1 MTVKDS
7 SMRFVVIGMKKAGTT
22 FLHEQLRRLKFVQ
35 VPPLKESHYL
45 LPQRNARKQV
55 LYKNYL
61 ESDQSLICNEMDRRF
76 IERYFLDRG
85 SASIK
90 GYLDLLDAGCRA
102 SGECDPEL
110 ILLDPPKIRDLK
122 DAGVKVVCL
131 LRNPVDRFFSHI
143 KMIVADKTVNPN
155 EVIRENF
162 QQFQH
167 QINHSLY
174 RHTINNWV
182 SIYGREN
189 IFFVDQ
195 SALRDS
201 RVRVINEIVE
211 FITENSFHLGPDE
224 ILEDDVNVGS
234 NWILESHLRNEL
246 ERVFHEDLLLYE
258 SIAANPKHSGFIHHR
273 SQGPV
278 LVSGESRL

>member
-1 MTVKDS
+1 MVVKVS
-7 SMRFVVIGMKKAGTT
+7 GKRFVVIGMKKAGTT
-22 FLHEQLRRLKFVQ
+22 FLHQQLRRLKFVQ

-45 LPQRNARKQV
+45 LPQRNNRRKV

-61 ESDQSLICNEMDRRF
+61 ESDRSLVRDEEDRRF
-76 IERYFLDRG
+76 IKRYFLDRAP
-85 SASIK
+85 ASIK

-110 ILLDPPKIRDLK
+110 ILLDSPRIRDLR
-122 DAGVKVVCL
+122 DARVKVVCL

-143 KMIVADKTVNPN
+143 KMVVADKTVNPN

-174 RHTINNWV
+174 RHTIKNWV
-182 SIYGREN
+182 SIYGMEEILFIDQRSLRE
-189 IFFVDQ
+189 
-195 SALRDS
+195 SRARALTG
-201 RVRVINEIVE
+201 IVE
-211 FITENSFHLGPDE
+211 FITENSFPLGPDE

-234 NWILESHLRNEL
+234 DWILESHLRNEL
-246 ERVFHEDLLLYE
+246 ERVFHEDIQLYE
-258 SIAANPKHSGFIHHR
+258 SIVAK
-273 SQGPV
+273 V
-278 LVSGESRL
+278 